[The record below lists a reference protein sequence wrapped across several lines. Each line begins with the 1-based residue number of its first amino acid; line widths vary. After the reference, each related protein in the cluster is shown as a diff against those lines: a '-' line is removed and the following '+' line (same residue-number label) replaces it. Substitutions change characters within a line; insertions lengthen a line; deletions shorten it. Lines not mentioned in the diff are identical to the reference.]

1 MRIRFVSKVL
11 SVLGFCVLAAAV
23 DAQSG
28 TVAGRVTMADGT
40 TPAAGATVTLMRG
53 TSPVGASVI
62 TSASGE
68 FRIANVAEGTYT
80 VSVKVIGFE
89 EVRTPEVTVTAGAT
103 ANVTAS
109 LAERVTILEYVAIT
123 DSRGA
128 VAQKIMDSPSPV
140 TVIMNDRISER
151 AAPTV
156 AEHIKGVPGV
166 SISQGGIAQANIVS
180 RGFNNAFSTTMMMMQ
195 DFRFAGVPS
204 LRVNVPFLFTGTGDD
219 IDRIEVMQGPASA
232 LYGPNSSAGVL
243 HLITKSPFDYPGT
256 TITLDGGER
265 SLLRLGARHAGTL
278 SDKLG
283 YKVSGE
289 YFSANDWEYNDP
301 NETATGMFYSASDPR
316 LPTSRQG
323 QRIQRDFG
331 LERMSGEVRLDYR
344 PTDDIEAVTTLGYSK
359 IGKAIEITT
368 TFGAAQVVDWS
379 YLSFQQR
386 FRRKRTFAQVFF
398 NGSNSGNDSPTDDQ
412 GTFYLRSGIPVV
424 DQSSVLVAQVQQGYD
439 LGVTRFTGGFD
450 YIATRP
456 KTEGTIMGRN
466 EDDDAINEM
475 GAYLQMTHPINEKV
489 DFTAALRGD
498 VNSRIEGSQFSP
510 RAAFVYKI
518 TPEHTTRFTY
528 NRAFNSPASFAFFLD
543 QWSGQRQ
550 NLGPGINP
558 NGVTTDVQIMGNMP
572 KHGWVYD
579 RSCDAAV
586 NGGLC
591 MRSNFSGPAP
601 VSATGANLVP
611 GIMQGYAPALVA
623 AIAGTFGLS
632 PAQQAAIIAD
642 LQALSPT
649 DANVRGVLR
658 NLGAGNVVV
667 PWGNVRDR
675 APLGAN
681 FSNTW
686 EIGYKGLIADK
697 LRLSV
702 DYWYQIRPAEPT
714 TQVIN
719 LADAVFLDPATLG
732 AYLGAAMGPSLVANG
747 VPAPAVPTVVGG
759 WTGTLATIPGGLLN
773 YDNPAYD
780 QNYLIFT
787 YQNGEGHVDVRG
799 IDLGI
804 DYVLTP
810 FITVEGSYSWLSRN
824 EFTKAPGATPANPLT
839 ANAPKNRATLALRFN
854 NGGAVPTLTGE
865 LRTRYMD
872 AMPVNSGVLNSYNI
886 GTPTRYFD
894 VPVGFFVDAGFS
906 WRIPVA
912 QNVRWGVNGQNLFN
926 NPRPSFVGV
935 PEIGRMIT
943 TRLQYTF

>member
-11 SVLGFCVLAAAV
+11 SVLGFCLAASAV
-23 DAQSG
+23 SAQTG
-28 TVAGRVTMADGT
+28 TVAGRVVMSDGS
-40 TPAAGATVTLMRG
+40 TPAAGATVTLKRG
-53 TSPVGASVI
+53 DVSALAS
-62 TSASGE
+62 TRTNASGD
-68 FRIANVAEGTYT
+68 FRIANVPIGTYT
-80 VSVKVIGFE
+80 VSVSVIGYV
-89 EVRTPEVTVTAGAT
+89 EVRSPEVTVSAGAT
-103 ANVTAS
+103 ADVNVT
-109 LAERVTILEYVAIT
+109 LAQRATILDVVSVT
-123 DSRGA
+123 SSRGA
-128 VAQKIMDSPSPV
+128 VAEKIQDSPTPV
-140 TVIMNDRISER
+140 TVIQNDRISER
-151 AAPTV
+151 AAATV

-232 LYGPNSSAGVL
+232 LYGPNSSSGVL

-265 SLLRLGARHAGTL
+265 SLMRLGMRHAGTF

-289 YFSANDWEYNDP
+289 YFQANDWEYNDP
-301 NETATGMFYSASDPR
+301 NETALNQFYSATDPR
-316 LPTSRQG
+316 LPASRQG
-323 QRIQRDFG
+323 QLIQRDFG
-331 LERMSGEVRLDYR
+331 LERMSGEARLDYR
-344 PTDDIEAVTTLGYSK
+344 PTDDIEAVTTLGFSK

-386 FRRKRTFAQVFF
+386 IRRKRTFAQVFF
-398 NGSNSGNDSPTDDQ
+398 NGSNSGNDNATDDQ
-412 GTFYLRSGIPVV
+412 GTYYLRSGIPVV
-424 DQSSVLVAQVQQGYD
+424 DQSSVLVAQLQQGYD
-439 LGVTRFTGGFD
+439 LGSTRFTGGFD

-466 EDDDAINEM
+466 EEDDAINEM
-475 GAYLQMTHPINEKV
+475 GAYIQMTHPINDKV

-518 TPEHTTRFTY
+518 TPRHTARFTY

-550 NLGPGINP
+550 NLGPGI
-558 NGVTTDVQIMGNMP
+558 GTATDIQIMGNMP

-579 RSCDAAV
+579 RSCDALV

-591 MRSNFSGPAP
+591 FRSNFTGPAP
-601 VSATGANLVP
+601 VSASGSTLFP
-611 GIMQGYAPALVA
+611 GMMDALAPALVG

-642 LQALSPT
+642 LQALAPT
-649 DANVRGVLR
+649 EANAPAILR
-658 NLGAGNVVV
+658 NLGGGNVVV
-667 PWGNVRDR
+667 PWGNVRNR

-719 LADAVFLDPATLG
+719 LADAVFLSPALG
-732 AYLGAAMGPSLVANG
+732 TYLGAAMGTSLATNG
-747 VPAPAVPTVVGG
+747 VPAPAIPTVITN
-759 WTGTLATIPGGLLN
+759 WTTTLAGIPGGLLN

-804 DYVLTP
+804 DYILTDMVT
-810 FITVEGSYSWLSRN
+810 IEGSYSWLSRN

-839 ANAPKNRATLALRFN
+839 ANAPKNRATVALRFN

-865 LRTRYMD
+865 LRARYMD
-872 AMPVNSGVLNSYNI
+872 AMPVNSGVFNSYNI
-886 GTPTRYFD
+886 GTPVRYFD

-906 WRIPVA
+906 WRLPVA
-912 QNVRWGVNGQNLFN
+912 QNVRWGVNGQNLMN

-935 PEIGRMIT
+935 PAVGRMVT
-943 TRLQYTF
+943 TRLQYNF